1 MGEHLPC
8 KQGVKSSNLS
18 VSIAMNIII
27 VHCRLYLENFIQNDD
42 KIIEYLIRAIN
53 QRLVASKAINQRLVA
68 RDIVKP

>member
-1 MGEHLPC
+1 M
-8 KQGVKSSNLS
+8 
-18 VSIAMNIII
+18 
-27 VHCRLYLENFIQNDD
+27 YLENFIQNDD